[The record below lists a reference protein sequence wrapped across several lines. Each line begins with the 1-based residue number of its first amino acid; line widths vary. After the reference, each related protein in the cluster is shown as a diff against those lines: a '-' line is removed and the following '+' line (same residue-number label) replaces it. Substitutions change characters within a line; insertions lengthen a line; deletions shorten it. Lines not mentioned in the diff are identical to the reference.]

1 MNLKKENYF
10 LKNIYI
16 TKKKTIAMI

>member
-1 MNLKKENYF
+1 MLRQIFVK

-16 TKKKTIAMI
+16 TKYFWNV

>member
-1 MNLKKENYF
+1 LLKLKNPF

-16 TKKKTIAMI
+16 ER